1 MEQPPLR
8 IVAGALHKGYNMPE
22 TPDELQ
28 YFEQFKIRHESDIE
42 HTLDRIIANDNE
54 IKQFQVLY
62 IESDVYN
69 PFRLYVLYRPLT
81 EHEKDE
87 RMAEHLRKFGKTLVT
102 E

>member
-42 HTLDRIIANDNE
+42 HTLDRIIAN
-54 IKQFQVLY
+54 
-62 IESDVYN
+62 VYN